1 LIKVLFVSEEQ
12 ESSEQLRGAL
22 RHCAGRWELCF
33 AGSVAE
39 ALAEFERQPPQL
51 LICDARL
58 SGGAAGLLEQARKRH
73 PQMVRFVLSR
83 GLGRTEAEALMP
95 LAHQVLTRP
104 EDTVT
109 LQRAIDRVADLLGK
123 AGAPAVKRAVAAVHA
138 LPPLPQL
145 YWKLTAELRRP
156 EATSASAATI
166 IEQDPAMSA
175 RVLQLANSPYF
186 GFGRAV
192 RTVRDAATRLG
203 LEQLRSALLALVLSA
218 AKMPL
223 RPPPGF
229 TMEAL
234 QNRSQHVAGLA
245 AAMLSHPEER
255 KTAFSA
261 GMLHHVGYFV
271 LAGGMPEDFARVLAA
286 AAAAERP
293 LPQIETEVLGCN
305 HAEVGAFMLTLL
317 GLPLP
322 MVEAVAH
329 HHHPSSSG
337 DKRFGPA
344 GALHVA
350 ALLAEAADGV
360 PAARPEL
367 GRGLPGAS
375 GRARHR
381 GSVARR
387 AEDQRGLL
395 VPSAH
400 RAV

>member
-1 LIKVLFVSEEQ
+1 MIKVLFVNEEP
-12 ESSEQLRGAL
+12 ESTEHLRSAL

-33 AGSVAE
+33 AAGAAE
-39 ALAEFERQPPQL
+39 ARAGLERQPAQL
-51 LICDARL
+51 VVCDAHL
-58 SGGAAGLLEQARKRH
+58 GGGAAAGLLEQLRRQH
-73 PQMVRFVLSR
+73 PQTVRFVLAR
-83 GLGRTEAEALMP
+83 GLGRSEAETLMP

-123 AGAPAVKRAVAAVHA
+123 AEAPAVKRAVAAVHA

-156 EATSASAATI
+156 ESTSASAAAI

-186 GFGRAV
+186 GFGRVV

-203 LEQLRSALLALVLSA
+203 LEQLRSALLTLVLSA

-229 TMEAL
+229 SMEAL

-271 LAGGMPEDFARVLAA
+271 LAGGMPEDYARVMAA

-293 LPQIETEVLGCN
+293 LPQIESEVLGCN

-329 HHHPSSSG
+329 HHRPSASG

-344 GALHVA
+344 GAVHVA

-360 PAARPEL
+360 PAAAQSWDEDFL
-367 GRGLPGAS
+367 GHLGALDIV
-375 GRARHR
+375 GQWRA
-381 GSVARR
+381 G
-387 AEDQRGLL
+387 QKIN
-395 VPSAH
+395 
-400 RAV
+400 AVF

>member
-1 LIKVLFVSEEQ
+1 MIRILFVNAEADAPER
-12 ESSEQLRGAL
+12 LRQAL
-22 RHCAGRWELCF
+22 RHRADRWELRF
-33 AGSVAE
+33 ARGAAE
-39 ALAEFERQPPQL
+39 ALAELERQPAEL
-51 LICDARL
+51 VVC
-58 SGGAAGLLEQARKRH
+58 GAHLQDGSAGELLEQVRRRH
-73 PQMVRFVLSR
+73 PQTVRFVLSVGLDR
-83 GLGRTEAEALMP
+83 GEAESVMP
-95 LAHQVLTRP
+95 VAHQVLIRP
-104 EDTVT
+104 DDILT

-123 AGAPAVKRAVAAVHA
+123 AQLPAVKRAVAAVHA

-156 EATSASAATI
+156 ECTSASAAAI
-166 IEQDPAMSA
+166 VEQDPAMSA

-203 LEQLRSALLALVLSA
+203 LEQLRSALLSLMLSA

-223 RPPPGF
+223 RLPPGY

-245 AAMLSHPEER
+245 ASMMSHPEER

-271 LAGGMPEDFARVLAA
+271 LAGAMPQDFSKVMAA
-286 AAAAERP
+286 AADGDRP
-293 LPQIETEVLGCN
+293 LPLVETEVLGCN

-322 MVEAVAH
+322 LVEAVAH
-329 HHHPSSSG
+329 HHRPSASG

-344 GALHVA
+344 GAVHVA

-360 PAARPEL
+360 PAAAQSWDEDFL
-367 GRGLPGAS
+367 RGLGALDIV
-375 GRARHR
+375 GRW
-381 GSVARR
+381 R
-387 AEDQRGLL
+387 AGQKIN
-395 VPSAH
+395 
-400 RAV
+400 AVF

>member
-1 LIKVLFVSEEQ
+1 MIKVLFVNEEP
-12 ESSEQLRGAL
+12 ESSEHLRGAL
-22 RHCAGRWELCF
+22 RHCAGRWQMGF
-33 AGSVAE
+33 AASAAE
-39 ALAEFERQPPQL
+39 AQAELDRQPAHL
-51 LICDARL
+51 VVCDARL
-58 SGGAAGLLEQARKRH
+58 GGGTAELLEHLRKRH
-73 PQMVRFVLSR
+73 PQTVRFVLSR

-123 AGAPAVKRAVAAVHA
+123 AGVPAVQRAVAAVHA

-145 YWKLTAELRRP
+145 YWKLAAELRRP
-156 EATSASAATI
+156 ESTSASAAAI
-166 IEQDPAMSA
+166 VEQDPAMSA

-203 LEQLRSALLALVLSA
+203 LEQLRSALLTLVLSA

-229 TMEAL
+229 SMEAL
-234 QNRSQHVAGLA
+234 QSRSQQVAGLA

-271 LAGGMPEDFARVLAA
+271 LAGGMPQDFSRVMAA
-286 AAAAERP
+286 AAAAARP

-329 HHHPSSSG
+329 HHRPSASG

-344 GALHVA
+344 AAVHVA

-360 PAARPEL
+360 PAAAQTWDEDFL
-367 GRGLPGAS
+367 GQLGALDIV
-375 GRARHR
+375 GQWRA
-381 GSVARR
+381 G
-387 AEDQRGLL
+387 QKIN
-395 VPSAH
+395 
-400 RAV
+400 AVF